1 MITDFKDFK
10 KMLNENY
17 TDNTQFY
24 SYKIDKGR
32 LLSKNELINY
42 LEPNFFRGLEEGEI
56 ELEDEPLKA
65 LFVSLKKDNVEVL
78 RININRR

>member
-56 ELEDEPLKA
+56 ELENEPLKA
-65 LFVSLKKDNVEVL
+65 LFVSLKKEDNVEVL
-78 RININRR
+78 RVNIN